1 VEYVP
6 PIATVVMVVIVP
18 AALVLTSLLGVWPG
32 HRAARLRV
40 ANALRAE

>member
-1 VEYVP
+1 
-6 PIATVVMVVIVP
+6 
-18 AALVLTSLLGVWPG
+18 VLTSLLGMWPG